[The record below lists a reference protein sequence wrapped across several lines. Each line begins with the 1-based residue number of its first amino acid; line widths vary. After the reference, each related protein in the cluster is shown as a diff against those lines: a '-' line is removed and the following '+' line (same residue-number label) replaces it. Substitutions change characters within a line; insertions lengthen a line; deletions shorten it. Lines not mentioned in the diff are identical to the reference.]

1 MSDRRREFA
10 DSSNGDRWFL
20 SREAKT
26 GVPYFVH
33 VANQSSGGA
42 VTRIEL
48 ARFLNL
54 KPNAPEHQA
63 LLLLIG
69 TLVQGAAD

>member
-1 MSDRRREFA
+1 MADLRKEFA
-10 DSSNGDRWFL
+10 DSSNGDRWLL
-20 SREAKT
+20 SRDENT
-26 GVPYFVH
+26 GIPYVVH

-42 VTRIEL
+42 ITRIEL

-69 TLVQGAAD
+69 TLLDD